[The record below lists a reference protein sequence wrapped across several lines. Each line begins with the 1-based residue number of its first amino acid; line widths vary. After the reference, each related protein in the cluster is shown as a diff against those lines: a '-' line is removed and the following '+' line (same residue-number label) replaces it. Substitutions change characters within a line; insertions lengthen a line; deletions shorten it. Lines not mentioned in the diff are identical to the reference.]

1 LRDVPESQGEPA
13 VDELISFL
21 VQFLLEALF
30 QGLFEL
36 PGYVLRWMFG
46 VSGQDD
52 PGDVVAALL
61 GLGFWGLLVVVAIV
75 IWRLV
80 H

>member
-1 LRDVPESQGEPA
+1 
-13 VDELISFL
+13 VDELVAFL
-21 VQFLLEALF
+21 VQLLFEIF
-30 QGLFEL
+30 FEGLFEL

-46 VSGQDD
+46 VSGHDD

-61 GLGFWGLLVVVAIV
+61 GLGFWGLLVVGAIV
-75 IWRLV
+75 IWRLL